1 MKLIAHA
8 YLAKSAIEG
17 ESPRMCR
24 LAWVLVNSDNTPI
37 RGRDALIDPL
47 GWEMTEEGA
56 IIEGGGSFN
65 KLFAAGQKVEDVLKR
80 FIYDYE
86 NANELYAKDAEQFVS
101 ILITEAKMLNLSASK
116 RPSQRHSLPKECE
129 NIDLSSGIMPLLKA
143 FSLSDKAE

>member
-8 YLAKSAIEG
+8 YLAKSAIES
-17 ESPRMCR
+17 EAPRMCR
-24 LAWVLVNSDNTPI
+24 LAWVVVNEHNVAI

-56 IIEGGGSFN
+56 TIEGGASFN
-65 KLFAAGQKVEDVLKR
+65 KLYAAGQKIEDVLKR

-86 NANELYAKDAEQFVS
+86 CANELYAKDAERFIS

-116 RPSQRHSLPKECE
+116 RPGQRHSLPKECE
-129 NIDLSSGIMPLLKA
+129 NIDLSGGVMPLLEAFGFAGKA
-143 FSLSDKAE
+143 

>member
-8 YLAKSAIEG
+8 YLAKSAIES

-56 IIEGGGSFN
+56 IIEGGASFN
-65 KLFAAGQKVEDVLKR
+65 KLYAAGQKIEDVLKR

-86 NANELYAKDAEQFVS
+86 CANELYAKDAEHFVS

-116 RPSQRHSLPKECE
+116 RPGQRHSLPKECE